1 MPTATKLLLWKKG
14 CNQMKHHSIKGKVK
28 DSYQK
33 ALLVSDMF
41 RPRAEVLRNKYTRKV
56 KHRSKFE

>member
-1 MPTATKLLLWKKG
+1 M
-14 CNQMKHHSIKGKVK
+14 NHHSIKGKVK